1 MIMQADLSLES
12 GVTVATLFLGKLF
25 GKVAEKVAAAL
36 VSVSALGFVMAHSFA
51 MARVNQELAKEG
63 MLPFGYILASNWPA
77 KAPMASLMLV
87 FFVTTANIVAIPF
100 GKYFLLSSKLC

>member
-1 MIMQADLSLES
+1 MQADLSLDS

-25 GKVAEKVAAAL
+25 GDVAKRIAAAL
-36 VSVSALGFVMAHSFA
+36 VSVSALGFVMAHSFS

-63 MLPFGYILASNWPA
+63 MLPCGYFWASNWPA

-87 FFVTTANIVAIPF
+87 FLVTAGNIVVIPF
-100 GKYFLLSSKLC
+100 GKYFLFSSKLC